1 VNKLTVRDIDVGGKR
16 VLVRAD
22 FNVPL
27 DEASGAITDDSRI
40 RATLPTIKYLIER
53 KARVILCSHLGR
65 PGGKVVEKLRLA
77 PVAQRLSELL
87 GQKVEVAPH
96 FSIGPQ
102 VEKKVESL
110 KEGDV
115 LLLENLRFQPGESEN
130 APAFAQALAG
140 LADMYVNDAF
150 GASHRVHASIVG
162 VANYLPAVAGLL
174 LEKEINV
181 LEDILAKPAHPFAE
195 LAGGAKVSD
204 KIAVFENTLDK
215 VDCLLIGGGM
225 AATFLKA
232 KSYEV
237 GSSLVEDDKLDFAAK
252 LLKDAAERGVHL
264 LLPVDVVIADKIT
277 AEAEVK
283 IVSAEEIL
291 PNWEIV
297 DIGPKTI
304 TNFSEE
310 LRRCKTVF
318 WNGPMGVYEIAKFA
332 QGTQAMAKLL
342 ASLKASTVVGGGS
355 TAEVVTAMKLAD
367 KMTFVST
374 GGGASLRFLGGKK
387 LPGVEV
393 LLEWKG

>member
-1 VNKLTVRDIDVGGKR
+1 MNKLTVRDIDVGGKR

-53 KARVILCSHLGR
+53 KARIILCSHLGR

-77 PVAQRLSELL
+77 PVARRLSELL

-96 FSIGPQ
+96 FSIGPE
-102 VEKKVESL
+102 VEKEVEKL
-110 KEGDV
+110 KGGEV
-115 LLLENLRFQPGESEN
+115 LLLENLRFQPEESEN
-130 APAFAQALAG
+130 VPAFAQALAG
-140 LADMYVNDAF
+140 LADIYVNDAF

-237 GSSLVEDDKLDFAAK
+237 GSSLVEDDKLDFAAR
-252 LLKDAAERGVHL
+252 LLKDAAERGVRL
-264 LLPVDVVIADKIT
+264 LLPVDVVIADKVS
-277 AEAEVK
+277 AEAEVR
-283 IVSAEEIL
+283 VVPVEEIV

-310 LRRCKTVF
+310 LRHCKTVF

-332 QGTQAMAKLL
+332 RGTQAMAELL
-342 ASLKASTVVGGGS
+342 ASLKATTVVGGGS

-393 LLEWKG
+393 LLEGKG